1 MICVGFCDDEM
12 EVQHQFLLLLNQ
24 YRSSHSCEIC
34 CKTFCSPLDLLAEVE
49 RGTRFDI
56 LFLDVLMPGQNGI
69 HAAQEIRN
77 VDSNVKIIFLT
88 NSPEYALESYSVGAF
103 YYQMKPLEEHAL
115 FRLMDSVLAV
125 CRQENENSLLLR
137 CKNGITRV
145 EIRKLVYCEILHR
158 TLFIHL
164 ADGTVLESIGSLDE
178 LCIQLQPYGCFL
190 RVHRSFLVNLSHIQ
204 SLSFRAAVLSGG
216 AQIPIPRGKYNEIK
230 QAFLDY
236 AFQNGQ
242 VIL

>member
-12 EVQHQFLLLLNQ
+12 EVQQQFLHLLEQ
-24 YRSSHSCEIC
+24 YRSGSSRKIG

-69 HAAQEIRN
+69 HTAQEIRN
-77 VDSNVKIIFLT
+77 LDSNVKIIFLT
-88 NSPEYALESYSVGAF
+88 NSPEYAVQSYSVGAF
-103 YYQMKPLEEHAL
+103 YYQMKPLEARSL

-125 CRQENENSLLLR
+125 CREEKENSILLR
-137 CKNGITRV
+137 CKSGITRV
-145 EIRKLVYCEILHR
+145 EIRNLEYCEILHR

-164 ADGTVLESIGSLDE
+164 TDGSVLESVGSLDE
-178 LCIQLQPYGCFL
+178 LCIQLQSYGCFL
-190 RVHRSFLVNLSHIQ
+190 RVHRSFLINLSHVKSI
-204 SLSFRAAVLSGG
+204 SFRAAVMSGG
-216 AQIPIPRGKYNEIK
+216 AQIPIPRGKYNDIK

>member
-12 EVQHQFLLLLNQ
+12 EVHQQFLHLLNQ
-24 YRSSHSCEIC
+24 YRSSRSREIC
-34 CKTFCSPLDLLAEVE
+34 CKTFCSPLDLLAELE
-49 RGTRFDI
+49 RGTRFDV

-69 HAAQEIRN
+69 HAAREIRN
-77 VDSNVKIIFLT
+77 LDSNVKIIFLT
-88 NSPEYALESYSVGAF
+88 NSPEYAVQSYSVGAF
-103 YYQMKPLEEHAL
+103 YYQMKPLEARAL

-125 CRQENENSLLLR
+125 CQQEKESSILLR

-145 EIRKLVYCEILHR
+145 EIRKIEYCEILHR

-164 ADGTVLESIGSLDE
+164 TDGSVLESIGSLDE
-178 LCIQLQPYGCFL
+178 LCAQLQSYGCFL

-204 SLSFRAAVLSGG
+204 SISFRAAVLSGG
-216 AQIPIPRGKYNEIK
+216 AQIPIPRGKYNDIK